1 MKNLWWKY
9 LLLLLL
15 PALLVGLFYWRRTTL
30 QEQLQ
35 LEQTTGDETISNI
48 PDLPENQVTN
58 PTDLNSFPLSP
69 GGEGDQFYRLD
80 CHYSKLIIYRNY
92 QQLPLLPG
100 NWRSLVDIAC
110 QYLNSQA
117 KLETI
122 YLPLHIYQ
130 PETQQ
135 LLLVGGS
142 IKQAEEA
149 RVLKLVKEADEA
161 FYEAMMLHALDKKP
175 GLETIKIVANF
186 PDEGFKNNR
195 TRGVGF
201 DTLLTADPPYTREDL
216 SNFYQ
221 TGFSQYLP
229 AINGKAYFWPV
240 ANYSF

>member
-1 MKNLWWKY
+1 VKDLWWKY

-15 PALLVGLFYWRRTTL
+15 PALFVGLFYWRKTSI

-35 LEQTTGDETISNI
+35 LEQTTGGETANTI
-48 PDLPENQVTN
+48 PELPENRVTN
-58 PTDLNSFPLSP
+58 PVDLNSFPLSP
-69 GGEGDQFYRLD
+69 GGEGDLFYRLD

-100 NWRSLVDIAC
+100 NWHSLVDIAC

-122 YLPLHIYQ
+122 YLPLHVYQ

-149 RVLKLVKEADEA
+149 AVLELVKEADEA

-175 GLETIKIVANF
+175 GLETLKIVTNY
-186 PDEGFKNNR
+186 PNDDFKDNR
-195 TRGVGF
+195 TRGIGF
-201 DTLLTADPPYTREDL
+201 DSLLEVDPPYTREDL
-216 SNFYQ
+216 INFYQ

-229 AINGKAYFWPV
+229 EIAGKAYFWPV

>member
-1 MKNLWWKY
+1 MKDLWWKY

-15 PALLVGLFYWRRTTL
+15 PALLLGLFYWRKASI

-35 LEQTTGDETISNI
+35 LEQTTSDKLITANNT
-48 PDLPENQVTN
+48 PEPQATN

-69 GGEGDQFYRLD
+69 GGEENQFYRLD

-100 NWRSLVDIAC
+100 NWHSLVDIAC
-110 QYLNSQA
+110 QYLDSQG

-122 YLPLHIYQ
+122 YLPLHVYQ

-142 IKQAEEA
+142 ITQTEEA
-149 RVLKLVKEADEA
+149 RVLKLVKEADGA
-161 FYEAMMLHALDKKP
+161 FYEAMMLHTLDKKP
-175 GLETIKIVANF
+175 GLETLKIVANF

-195 TRGVGF
+195 TRGVSF
-201 DTLLTADPPYTREDL
+201 DSLLEADPPYTQEDL
-216 SNFYQ
+216 TNFYQ

-229 AINGKAYFWPV
+229 AIEGKHYFWPV
-240 ANYSF
+240 ANYGF

>member
-1 MKNLWWKY
+1 MKDLWWKY

-15 PALLVGLFYWRRTTL
+15 PALFVGLFYWRKASI

-35 LEQTTGDETISNI
+35 LEQTTSDESLTANNT
-48 PDLPENQVTN
+48 PESQVTN

-69 GGEGDQFYRLD
+69 GGEGDLFYRLD

-186 PDEGFKNNR
+186 PDEDFKNNR

-201 DTLLTADPPYTREDL
+201 DSLLDADSPYTREDL
-216 SNFYQ
+216 TNFYQ

-229 AINGKAYFWPV
+229 EINGKAYFWPV